1 MNPILEIED
10 VHAGY
15 GNVLVLKGVDVSVDE
30 GEIVCLI
37 GPNGAG
43 KSTLFRSIYNLIT
56 PSEGSIRFKGTETI
70 GKTQREILDMG
81 LGYVLQRDAVF
92 PDMSVRENLELGGY
106 TASRTEDIDARLDE
120 IYELFPKLI
129 ERESQKAGTLSG
141 GERQMVEFAR
151 GLMQDPDMLLLDEPS
166 AGLSPKNLDTVFE
179 KVLEINKLG
188 VSILMIEQNVKTAL
202 KHADRG
208 YVLENGRT
216 RFDGPANTLLDQP
229 EIRDAY
235 LGG

>member
-15 GNVLVLKGVDVSVDE
+15 GNVLVLKGVDVAVDE

-70 GKTQREILDMG
+70 GKTQRELLDMG